1 MAGRQWPRGAAVSGR
16 PQDFWTFSLAVY
28 AEAGVQMECLALQD
42 GYGIDVNIL
51 LFCAYVGAA
60 HGAVLADAELLQAVD
75 HVASW
80 QKEVVAKLRGA
91 RRALKP
97 FASHPSPIAASATPL
112 REQVKTSEL
121 EAEHI
126 EQMMLETWGATRLD
140 LWPRVEPDAAVAA
153 NVATLLALLGEPDR
167 GPAPPRHLITAALNA
182 RG

>member
-1 MAGRQWPRGAAVSGR
+1 MSGR

-167 GPAPPRHLITAALNA
+167 RPAPPRHLITAALNA